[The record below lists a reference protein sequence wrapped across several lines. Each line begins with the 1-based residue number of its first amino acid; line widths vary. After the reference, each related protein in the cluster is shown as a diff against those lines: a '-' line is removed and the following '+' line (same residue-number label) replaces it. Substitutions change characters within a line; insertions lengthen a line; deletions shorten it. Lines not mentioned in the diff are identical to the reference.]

1 MKTLLT
7 PTQLIAVEVPEDTK
21 GYEIFDKECFQL
33 AVMFHVKIGII
44 PYQVPVVIPEGRWE
58 ILGTVDKGAIDF
70 DCEPYV
76 EKIDDACIKRFWC
89 YEDNCYD
96 WLTAEES
103 FISLLQK
110 NSLSLDKKYLIIK
123 PKN

>member
-7 PTQLIAVEVPEDTK
+7 PTPLIAIE
-21 GYEIFDKECFQL
+21 
-33 AVMFHVKIGII
+33 
-44 PYQVPVVIPEGRWE
+44 IPENASKPYISASNHPCYQLPWGWKDVACKELLIGEHE
-58 ILGTVDKGAIDF
+58 ILGTVDKGVIDF

-76 EKIDDACIKRFWC
+76 EKIDDAYIKRFWC

-103 FISLLQK
+103 FISLIQK
-110 NSLSLDKKYLIIK
+110 HSLSLDKKYLIIK